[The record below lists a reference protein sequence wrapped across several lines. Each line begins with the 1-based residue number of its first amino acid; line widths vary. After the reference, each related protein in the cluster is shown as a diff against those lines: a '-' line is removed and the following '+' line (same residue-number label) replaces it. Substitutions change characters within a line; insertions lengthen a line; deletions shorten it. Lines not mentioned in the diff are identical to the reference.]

1 MILRIFY
8 FDSQYQDFLDQTLQ
22 TKPPSHF
29 ILKFLKNNH
38 EFSLNIGKEVRL
50 VLLTRMISTTFDLT
64 Q

>member
-38 EFSLNIGKEVRL
+38 EFSLNIGKEVC
-50 VLLTRMISTTFDLT
+50 
-64 Q
+64 